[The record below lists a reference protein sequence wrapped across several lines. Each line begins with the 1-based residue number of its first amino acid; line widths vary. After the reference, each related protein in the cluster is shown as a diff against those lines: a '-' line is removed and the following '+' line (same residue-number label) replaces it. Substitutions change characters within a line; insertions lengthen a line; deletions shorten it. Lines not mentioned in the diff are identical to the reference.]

1 MCCKHIISLEPSF
14 TIVLVLQTYLKKN
27 QPIQYWC
34 PLLHFI
40 AYGCNG
46 HWPMFLQSIS
56 DANILVIPVVP
67 AITDVSAFQSFQL
80 SSRSCFPAAPF
91 ISASGYVVV
100 LPGKANMTYILLV
113 LGTVAYDV
121 YLLDGTK
128 RKRN

>member
-1 MCCKHIISLEPSF
+1 
-14 TIVLVLQTYLKKN
+14 
-27 QPIQYWC
+27 
-34 PLLHFI
+34 
-40 AYGCNG
+40 
-46 HWPMFLQSIS
+46 MFLQSIS

-80 SSRSCFPAAPF
+80 SGRSCFPAAPF

-100 LPGKANMTYILLV
+100 LPGKSNMTYILLV
-113 LGTVAYDV
+113 LEPVAYDV